1 MCNRYFYLSFH
12 VFDAAV
18 ILLSFAINVGTSGTL
33 RSIGSLIIVLRLWRL
48 SKMSEDMILGAAE
61 RIGGLEQRNEELSEE
76 VKRLREE
83 LGLTHT
89 TEFSEV

>member
-1 MCNRYFYLSFH
+1 
-12 VFDAAV
+12 
-18 ILLSFAINVGTSGTL
+18 
-33 RSIGSLIIVLRLWRL
+33 
-48 SKMSEDMILGAAE
+48 MSEDRILGAAE

>member
-1 MCNRYFYLSFH
+1 LCFH

-18 ILLSFAINVGTSGTL
+18 ILLSFAINIGTCGTL